1 MSFENVNGVYPP
13 FIPPPSGSGRGSLG
27 GPGNM
32 SQSSG
37 SSYSILTNPSAPRST
52 MENSLFSQLANGS
65 ASMTDITLEQA
76 LDKVQELAAENMNL
90 RGMYSKTCLKRSL
103 IKMTKIGFHDRLSLN
118 AAFCSTFDH

>member
-65 ASMTDITLEQA
+65 GSMTDVTLEQA

-90 RGMYSKTCLKRSL
+90 RGMKLNGPAREFAGLTLPL
-103 IKMTKIGFHDRLSLN
+103 AIG
-118 AAFCSTFDH
+118 AICY